1 MNSSAIRMGTLAEAW
16 NGIDG
21 KARNITFSITEDCN
35 LACKYCYMIGK
46 NNFKK
51 MSFETAKKAVDYI
64 LNDREF
70 FNNESIVWEFIGGE
84 PFLEID
90 LIDKVS
96 DYIKQQM
103 FLLNHPWFNSYRFSF
118 STNGLLYDS
127 PKVQKYIEK
136 NKRHVS
142 IGISVDGNKLKH
154 DMQRVFPDGSGSYDE
169 VVKKV
174 PLWLEQFPDAQT
186 KATFAHDDLPH
197 IKDSVISLWDLGIKS
212 VAANVVFEDVWHEG
226 DDEIFEAQLREL
238 ADHVLDNKLWKDYS
252 VRFFDPN
259 IGFPLTEEL
268 KNSNFCGAGKMTAIG
283 TDGKIYPCIR
293 FSDFTLNNR
302 KGLSIGHVDTGI
314 NADKLRPFSVLS
326 LKAQSPNECVECD
339 VATGCAWCTGFN
351 YDAADTD
358 TVYQRA
364 TFQCKMHK
372 ANVRANKYFWSKFEE
387 VTGLESER
395 RKLERANDK
404 WNQHKYLQIIASDN
418 ITPHCTYRN
427 LKNTNNVICD
437 KTLKKALEF
446 ASNNKFV
453 PVMLGTSKDI
463 LKDAISIVD
472 SKDELSKGY
481 SIKVYDNTIN
491 GLENAGGMCILLIN
505 KENLNNISEYV
516 SKLYG
521 KHSRVN
527 VILED
532 IEGWDDLNVQAY
544 KKQLEKLKSFVADTY
559 RKGEP
564 LHLNTLTDRIEQTSM
579 CNCDAGNTTFTLA
592 PNGKIYICPA
602 FYFDDPESYIGD
614 LDNGIKIKNPQ
625 LMEFET
631 AGICHECDAYQCR
644 RCKFLNKKLT
654 NEYNIPS
661 KIQCVVSHLERNAS
675 RELQEILVN
684 EGFMNTNNIISKIN
698 YLDPLEKVLSMR
710 GE

>member
-1 MNSSAIRMGTLAEAW
+1 MNSSAIKMGTLAEAW
-16 NGIDG
+16 HGIDG
-21 KARNITFSITEDCN
+21 RARNITFSITEDCN
-35 LACKYCYMIGK
+35 LACKYCYMTGK

-51 MSFETAKKAVDYI
+51 MSFEIAKKAVDYI

-70 FNNESIVWEFIGGE
+70 FKGESIIWEFIGGE

-103 FLLNHPWFNSYRFSF
+103 FLLDHPWFNSYRFSF

-174 PLWLEQFPDAQT
+174 PLWLEQFPEAQS
-186 KATFAHDDLPH
+186 KATFAHDDLPY
-197 IKDSVISLWDLGIKS
+197 IKDSVISLWNLGIKS
-212 VAANVVFEDVWHEG
+212 VAANVVFEDVWHKG
-226 DDEIFEAQLREL
+226 DDEIFESQLREL
-238 ADHVLDNKLWKDYS
+238 ADYILDNKLWEDYS

-268 KNSNFCGAGKMTAIG
+268 KNSNFCGAGKMTAIS
-283 TDGKIYPCIR
+283 TDGKIYPCVR
-293 FSDFTLNNR
+293 FVDFTLNNK

-314 NADKLRPFSVLS
+314 NTNKLRPFSVLS
-326 LKAQSPNECVECD
+326 LKSQSPNECVECD

-395 RKLERANDK
+395 KKFERANDK
-404 WNQHKYLQIIASDN
+404 LNQHKYLQIIASDN

-437 KTLKKALEF
+437 ETLKKALEF
-446 ASNNKFV
+446 ASNNKFI
-453 PVMLGTSKDI
+453 PVMLGASKDI
-463 LKDAISIVD
+463 LKDSISIVD
-472 SKDELSKGY
+472 SKEDFSKGY
-481 SIKVYDNTIN
+481 SIKVYDNTID
-491 GLENAGGMCILLIN
+491 GVENAGGMCILLIN
-505 KENLNNISEYV
+505 KKNLNNILEYV
-516 SKLYG
+516 SKLYD
-521 KHSRVN
+521 KHSRIN

-532 IEGWDDLNVQAY
+532 IESWNDLNVQAY
-544 KKQLEKLKSFVADTY
+544 KNQLEKLKNFAADTY
-559 RKGEP
+559 RNAKP
-564 LHLNTLTDRIEQTSM
+564 LHLNILTDRIEQTSM
-579 CNCDAGNTTFTLA
+579 SNCDAGNTTFTLA

-602 FYFDDPESYIGD
+602 FYFDNPENYIGD
-614 LDNGIKIKNPQ
+614 LDSGIKIKNPH

-661 KIQCVVSHLERNAS
+661 KIQCVVSHLERNSS
-675 RELQEILVN
+675 RELQEILIN
-684 EGFMNTNNIISKIN
+684 EEFMKPNNIINKIN